1 MNLGKITLFVFLTF
15 GIYSCKTIPTEGS
28 QITSFSSDKNWQ
40 YFELEKAIDVKI
52 INHLPSPAL
61 CGNFAFAS
69 VTIVETKD
77 GEKIRIVDLCNT
89 SNYNENDTVKV
100 GPAKKPEFSVMFPN
114 RMFKNPKTNQIESF
128 EIDMKVLKT
137 AYGSLPKK

>member
-1 MNLGKITLFVFLTF
+1 MNPGKITLFAFLTF
-15 GIYSCKTIPTEGS
+15 GIYNCKTIPTKES
-28 QITSFSSDKNWQ
+28 QITTFSSDKNWQ

-69 VTIVETKD
+69 VTIVETED
-77 GEKIRIVDLCNT
+77 GEKIRILDLCNT
-89 SNYNENDTVKV
+89 SNYKESEMVKV
-100 GPAKKPEFSVMFPN
+100 WPAKKPEFSVMFPN
-114 RMFKNPKTNQIESF
+114 RMLKNSKTNKVEPF
-128 EIDMKVLKT
+128 DIDLKVLKT

>member
-1 MNLGKITLFVFLTF
+1 MNLGKITLFAFLTF
-15 GIYSCKTIPTEGS
+15 GIYSCKTILTEEN
-28 QITSFSSDKNWQ
+28 QITTFSSDKNWQ

-69 VTIVETKD
+69 VTIVETED
-77 GEKIRIVDLCNT
+77 GEKIRILDLCN
-89 SNYNENDTVKV
+89 SFIYKENEIVKV
-100 GPAKKPEFSVMFPN
+100 WPAKKPEFSVMFPN
-114 RMFKNPKTNQIESF
+114 RMIKNPKTNQTEPLD
-128 EIDMKVLKT
+128 IDLKVLKT